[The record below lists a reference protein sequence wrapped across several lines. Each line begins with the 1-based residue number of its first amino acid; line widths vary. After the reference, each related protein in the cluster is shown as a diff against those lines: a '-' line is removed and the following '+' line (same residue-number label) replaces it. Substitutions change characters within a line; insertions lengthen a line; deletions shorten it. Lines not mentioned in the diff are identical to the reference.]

1 MLATLLENVGITS
14 KNVDEKLFAS
24 LLKNVDEKCWSHLQK
39 MLTKKNAEKCLKKS
53 KKRKMLPNLLKML
66 QHLKNLDK
74 KLLTKSTFPKNVGT
88 FMKNVGRRLQKCWK
102 KCPGKCRLKNVGTFI
117 K

>member
-1 MLATLLENVGITS
+1 
-14 KNVDEKLFAS
+14 
-24 LLKNVDEKCWSHLQK
+24 
-39 MLTKKNAEKCLKKS
+39 
-53 KKRKMLPNLLKML
+53 
-66 QHLKNLDK
+66 
-74 KLLTKSTFPKNVGT
+74 LTKSTFPKNVGT